1 MKNSLQKIMNGL
13 IDYAGLF
20 PPAKLPLDQA
30 ITEYISHFRD
40 QKKWMLGRFII
51 PISQLNDLEKFIPK
65 FDNVGTLKLSVLGAQ
80 SNSDKEFFEQTKK
93 EISIIKEYRKKHEG
107 KVSIEVIETKL
118 PSQSPSKDVMAK
130 IVKLLNSNNLEH
142 YHEFPELP
150 YVGINYATNEEEGDW
165 DDKIT
170 PVIEI
175 ISKLDNAGI
184 KLRCGGIVKEAFPS
198 VEQVAAMIQNCSI
211 YQVPLKFTAG
221 LHHPIRHHSSEY
233 STEMH
238 GFINM
243 FSASAFAST
252 FPKPNNEQEKFRMF
266 ILLSHMIDC
275 QNESDFE
282 FTDDKMTWKVGDDRD
297 SRFEISKETIEQ
309 SRENAAISFGSCS
322 FQEPMDDLT
331 QLGWM

>member
-1 MKNSLQKIMNGL
+1 MKNSLEKFMNGL

-20 PPAKLPLDQA
+20 PPAKLPLDEA
-30 ITEYISHFRD
+30 IDEYIAHFSEE
-40 QKKWMLGRFII
+40 KKWMLGRFII
-51 PISQLNDLEKFIPK
+51 PISKLNELEKYISK
-65 FDNVGTLKLSVLGAQ
+65 FNEIGTLRLSVLGGQ
-80 SNSDKEFFEQTKK
+80 STSDKEFLEQTEK
-93 EISIIKEYRKKHEG
+93 EISIINKYREKHNG
-107 KVSIEVIETKL
+107 KITIEVIETKL
-118 PSQSPSKDVMAK
+118 PSESPSKEVMVK
-130 IVKLLNSNNLEH
+130 IVNLLNTNDLEH

-150 YVGINYATNEEEGDW
+150 YVGINYATNEDEGEW
-165 DDKIT
+165 DEKIT
-170 PVIEI
+170 PTIEM
-175 ISKLDNAGI
+175 ISKLEKTGI

-211 YQVPLKFTAG
+211 SKVPLKFTAG

-233 STEMH
+233 DTEMH

-243 FSASAFAST
+243 FGASAFAST
-252 FPKPNNEQEKFRMF
+252 FPKPKNEQEKFRMF

-282 FTDDKMTWKVGDDRD
+282 FLDDKMTWKVGDDRD
-297 SRFEISKETIEQ
+297 SRFEISKETIVQ

-322 FQEPMDDLT
+322 FQEPIDDLT

>member
-1 MKNSLQKIMNGL
+1 MKNSLQRVMNGL

-30 ITEYISHFRD
+30 ITEYISHFSD

-51 PISQLNDLEKFIPK
+51 PISQLSDLEKFIPK
-65 FDNVGTLKLSVLGAQ
+65 FNDIGILKLSVLGGQ
-80 SNSDKEFFEQTKK
+80 SNSGKEFLEQIKK
-93 EISIIKEYRKKHEG
+93 EISIINEYRKKHVG
-107 KVSIEVIETKL
+107 KITIEVIETKL
-118 PSQSPSKDVMAK
+118 PSTSPSENVMTSV
-130 IVKLLNSNNLEH
+130 IEILNSNNLEH

-150 YVGINYATNEEEGDW
+150 YVGINYATNEDEGDW

-170 PVIEI
+170 PTIKM
-175 ISKLDNAGI
+175 ISKLENAGI
-184 KLRCGGIVKEAFPS
+184 KLRCGGIVKDAFPS

-221 LHHPIRHHSSEY
+221 LHHPIRHHSSDY
-233 STEMH
+233 DTEMH

-297 SRFEISKETIEQ
+297 SRFEITNETIEK
-309 SRENAAISFGSCS
+309 SRQNNGISFGSCS
-322 FQEPMDDLT
+322 FQEPMDDLK

>member
-1 MKNSLQKIMNGL
+1 
-13 IDYAGLF
+13 
-20 PPAKLPLDQA
+20 
-30 ITEYISHFRD
+30 
-40 QKKWMLGRFII
+40 
-51 PISQLNDLEKFIPK
+51 
-65 FDNVGTLKLSVLGAQ
+65 
-80 SNSDKEFFEQTKK
+80 
-93 EISIIKEYRKKHEG
+93 
-107 KVSIEVIETKL
+107 
-118 PSQSPSKDVMAK
+118 MAK

-150 YVGINYATNEEEGDW
+150 YVGINYATNEDEGDW

-170 PVIEI
+170 PTIEI

-275 QNESDFE
+275 QNKSDFE

-309 SRENAAISFGSCS
+309 SRENTAISFGSCS

>member
-1 MKNSLQKIMNGL
+1 MKNSLQRVMNGL

-30 ITEYISHFRD
+30 ITEYISHFSD

-51 PISQLNDLEKFIPK
+51 PISQLSDLEKFIPK
-65 FDNVGTLKLSVLGAQ
+65 FNDIGILKLSVLGGQ
-80 SNSDKEFFEQTKK
+80 SNSDKEFLEQIKK
-93 EISIIKEYRKKHEG
+93 EISIINEYRKKHVG
-107 KVSIEVIETKL
+107 KITIEVIETKL
-118 PSQSPSKDVMAK
+118 PSTSPSENVMTSV
-130 IVKLLNSNNLEH
+130 IEILNSNNLEH

-150 YVGINYATNEEEGDW
+150 YVGINYATNEDEGDW

-170 PVIEI
+170 PTIKM
-175 ISKLDNAGI
+175 ISKLENAGI
-184 KLRCGGIVKEAFPS
+184 KLRCGGIVKDAFPS

-221 LHHPIRHHSSEY
+221 LHHPIRHHSSDY
-233 STEMH
+233 DTEMH

-243 FSASAFAST
+243 FIASAFAST

-297 SRFEISKETIEQ
+297 SRFEITNETIEK
-309 SRENAAISFGSCS
+309 SRQNNGISFGSCS
-322 FQEPMDDLT
+322 FQEPMDDLK

>member
-20 PPAKLPLDQA
+20 PPAKLPLDEA
-30 ITEYISHFRD
+30 INEYVSHVSD
-40 QKKWMLGRFII
+40 EKEWMLGRFII
-51 PISQLNDLEKFIPK
+51 PLSKLNDLEKHIPK
-65 FDNVGTLKLSVLGAQ
+65 FSKIGTIRLSVLGGQ
-80 SNSDKEFFEQTKK
+80 STSDKEFLEQTKN
-93 EISIIKEYRKKHEG
+93 EISLINEYREKHKG
-107 KVSIEVIETKL
+107 KIAIEAIETKL
-118 PSQSPSKDVMAK
+118 PSSSPSKEVMMK
-130 IVKLLNSNNLEH
+130 VVNLLNANNLEH
-142 YHEFPELP
+142 YHEFPKLP
-150 YVGINYATNEEEGDW
+150 YVGINYATNEDEGDW
-165 DDKIT
+165 DEKIT
-170 PVIEI
+170 PTIEM
-175 ISKLDNAGI
+175 ISKLKNAGI

-211 YQVPLKFTAG
+211 SQVPLKFTAG

-233 STEMH
+233 DTEMH

-252 FPKPNNEQEKFRMF
+252 FPKPENEQEKFRMF

-282 FTDDKMTWKVGDDRD
+282 FSDDNMTWKVGDDRD
-297 SRFEISKETIEQ
+297 SRFEISNETIKK
-309 SRENAAISFGSCS
+309 SRENTAISFGSCS
-322 FQEPMDDLT
+322 FQDPIDDLT